1 MSDAFQGF
9 DSRLKAIGRKRT
21 RLAQGYVSKVGKDGL
36 IVFRPKRRR
45 TGASLRGLLYLVL
58 GFTFFKAV
66 IIAHLGGPLYGDRL
80 AQLAQGSIV
89 EQAGAVVMQP
99 DPVSQMLSAY
109 LRPILR

>member
-1 MSDAFQGF
+1 MSEAFQGF

-36 IVFRPKRRR
+36 IIFRPKRRKS
-45 TGASLRGLLYLVL
+45 GLPLRGLLYLVL

-66 IIAHLGGPLYGDRL
+66 IIAHLGAPLYADRL

-89 EQAGAVVMQP
+89 EQAGAVVMQS
-99 DPVSQMLSAY
+99 DPVSQMLSGY

>member
-36 IVFRPKRRR
+36 IIFRPKRRK
-45 TGASLRGLLYLVL
+45 GGLPLRGFLYLVL

-66 IIAHLGGPLYGDRL
+66 IIAHLGGPLYADRL
-80 AQLAQGSIV
+80 AQLAQGSLA
-89 EQAGAVVMQP
+89 EQVGAVVMQP
-99 DPVSQMLSAY
+99 DPVSQAMSGY